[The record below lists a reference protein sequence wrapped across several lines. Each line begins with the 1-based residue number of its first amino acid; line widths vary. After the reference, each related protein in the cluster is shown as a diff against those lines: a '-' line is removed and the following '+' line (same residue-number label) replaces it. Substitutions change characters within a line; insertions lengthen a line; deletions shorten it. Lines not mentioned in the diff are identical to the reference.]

1 MFSPLIIHRPRDLK
15 KTSMERKPVSGRI
28 ADKISLFE
36 SPERGHKQTF
46 QTTRIA
52 DVSPIRKAPERMKA
66 DFVLSDQRS
75 RSAEGHGTVRSSSTS
90 PVKGKL
96 LSIKERTKNFTGA
109 SIPEAK
115 PTEAQTPAITG
126 KSQKLPPP
134 HAEVSVSESAN
145 LDSQG
150 KQDTKEGIQT
160 AVSEITSKPD
170 EQDTSIAKRQQSTD
184 SKITNTV
191 ASKTAN
197 LSKKSNSGES
207 DVLVKGT
214 DDSSEMTNSI
224 SPQSK
229 GPSKTGSRPK
239 RRKSKEP
246 MSPVSPN
253 SENKPTSK
261 LEVTALKQE
270 QVDDTA
276 EAVSTSKQPTGK
288 VSSDKTHINA
298 SEEQLLSDT
307 KEKIFKE
314 ESEVLDKPEKQ
325 IDSAFKKENIDKPI
339 NRQGELPANKDE
351 PDTAACNTG
360 TKSVDKDPIVLPK
373 KVEEVGVQGTAFTQE
388 REMASKDSRET
399 SASSPSPVVERPI
412 EKTLTLEQEP
422 PIEHP
427 KLDRQLSMQ
436 PESKSKESEN
446 VRQPSK
452 KDPEQTLQSQN
463 KDTEIINQTESKNVE
478 KLKKAENKKTNHIEK
493 KDKDQP
499 LCSNTNTTNGK
510 DLDNAQDIS
519 GTQESVVK
527 NDVRKNAE
535 TKDKTQL
542 IKDITKPEARQ
553 QEPASQ
559 SSEGTSGSSDLCA
572 QTHYVSQ
579 TVATY
584 PDRATVCAVTP
595 SNEAVSGTECD
606 KGPLKG
612 EAATNVPPELQTK
625 STESPRREKKH
636 VVSAA
641 EPQPNSVSVE
651 KTENSPDDSHTHGAH
666 DDFSSSKPITK
677 ATTAVEEVTV
687 KAANDTPVLITAQT
701 DNMGEKESS
710 IKEPTPVSVS
720 KSVSSEEAGQGDGG
734 KKSTVKS
741 VPSEVKISGDIIT
754 LAPSHPQCEE
764 SKKTVSTSDTTSP
777 KGAGK
782 IAQSLSDSSAA
793 KSTADAVEKTAE
805 KPYNPP
811 VNELSPVVNG
821 AIALCPQLTVKK
833 EPVNKKP
840 SQTPKALTSPEAN
853 KLIPDS
859 IQHSSMKKLNFPRG
873 LNKDDSS
880 KREDAPSSWLDV
892 DFPKKKL
899 KVPAPKLSSSGSESN
914 LLDTSGELNDDDFV
928 EKIKKLC
935 TPFSLPPRKHNHLR
949 PPQPPFAM
957 PAIKEDRFEKTFD
970 PKEFKFGLRK
980 NNQFTLDTAP
990 SLLAQLQ
997 NTETKSGLKPA
1008 RASLADRSMLL
1019 SSLDTH
1025 SRLREKKPVMAD
1037 ENKDK
1042 EEKDDQIKVKSRLEG
1057 SCVFNSLTSSSF
1069 RGERNG
1075 LQTQV
1080 DSTSSGDV
1088 SSSEAHVL
1096 SPPPLSQPPLSSP
1109 AATGPVKDVLAKQS
1123 PAPSNTEEAQAVEAV
1138 VCDSGPPLPSF
1149 NDIKLPD
1156 YLEKY
1161 LPREPVKSVQCIQSQ
1176 EPVKKEVSLSV

>member
-1 MFSPLIIHRPRDLK
+1 MFSFLIIHRPRDLR
-15 KTSMERKPVSGRI
+15 KTGMERKPVGGRI

-46 QTTRIA
+46 QTTRSA

-75 RSAEGHGTVRSSSTS
+75 RSAEGHATVRSSSTS

-96 LSIKERTKNFTGA
+96 MSIKERAKNFTGT
-109 SIPEAK
+109 SIPENKPAEAQK
-115 PTEAQTPAITG
+115 PTMIG

-134 HAEVSVSESAN
+134 PAEVSVSESAN

-150 KQDTKEGIQT
+150 KQDAKEAIQT

-170 EQDTSIAKRQQSTD
+170 GQDTSITKRQQSTD

-191 ASKTAN
+191 PSKTTN
-197 LSKKSNSGES
+197 LSKSNSGES
-207 DVLVKGT
+207 DVSVKGT
-214 DDSSEMTNSI
+214 DDSSERTNSI
-224 SPQSK
+224 NPQSK
-229 GPSKTGSRPK
+229 EPSKTGTRPK

-246 MSPVSPN
+246 TSPVSPN

-270 QVDDTA
+270 QVDGTT
-276 EAVSTSKQPTGK
+276 EAVFASKQPTGK
-288 VSSDKTHINA
+288 LSSDITQRNA

-307 KEKIFKE
+307 KEKTFKKK
-314 ESEVLDKPEKQ
+314 VLDKPEKQ
-325 IDSAFKKENIDKPI
+325 IDSTFKKENIDKPI
-339 NRQGELPANKDE
+339 KIQGELPASKDE

-360 TKSVDKDPIVLPK
+360 TKSVDKDPIVLPQ
-373 KVEEVGVQGTAFTQE
+373 KVEEVEGHGTAFTPE
-388 REMASKDSRET
+388 REMASPEKDSRET
-399 SASSPSPVVERPI
+399 SVSSPSPVVERPI
-412 EKTLTLEQEP
+412 EKTLEQEP
-422 PIEHP
+422 PVEHP
-427 KLDRQLSMQ
+427 KLDKQLSMQ
-436 PESKSKESEN
+436 PESKSKEKAG
-446 VRQPSK
+446 QPSK

-463 KDTEIINQTESKNVE
+463 KDTEIINQAESKDVV
-478 KLKKAENKKTNHIEK
+478 KLKKAQNKKTNQIEK
-493 KDKDQP
+493 KDKGQA

-510 DLDNAQDIS
+510 DLDKGQDIS
-519 GTQESVVK
+519 GIQESVK
-527 NDVRKNAE
+527 NDVRKNLE

-542 IKDITKPEARQ
+542 IKDTTKPEARQ

-559 SSEGTSGSSDLCA
+559 SSEKTSGSSDLCP
-572 QTHYVSQ
+572 QTHYASEL
-579 TVATY
+579 VATH
-584 PDRATVCAVTP
+584 PDRATVCTVTP
-595 SNEAVSGTECD
+595 TNEAVSGTECD
-606 KGPLKG
+606 KGPLMG
-612 EAATNVPPELQTK
+612 EAATNVPPKLQTK

-641 EPQPNSVSVE
+641 QPQPNSVSVE

-666 DDFSSSKPITK
+666 DNFSGSKPITK
-677 ATTAVEEVTV
+677 ATTAVEKVTV
-687 KAANDTPVLITAQT
+687 KATNDTPVLITAQS

-710 IKEPTPVSVS
+710 IKGLTTVSVS
-720 KSVSSEEAGQGDGG
+720 KSVSSEEAGQDAGE
-734 KKSTVKS
+734 KNSTVKS
-741 VPSEVKISGDIIT
+741 VPSEVEISGDIIK

-777 KGAGK
+777 KGTEN
-782 IAQSLSDSSAA
+782 IAQNLSDSSAA
-793 KSTADAVEKTAE
+793 KSTVAAIEKTKE
-805 KPYNPP
+805 KISNPP

-821 AIALCPQLTVKK
+821 DIALRPQLKK
-833 EPVNKKP
+833 EPVNNKP

-859 IQHSSMKKLNFPRG
+859 IQHSSMKKLNFPRA

-880 KREDAPSSWLDV
+880 KRQDAPSSWLDV

-899 KVPAPKLSSSGSESN
+899 KVPEPKLSLSGSESN
-914 LLDTSGELNDDDFV
+914 LLDTPGELDDDDFV

-935 TPFSLPPRKHNHLR
+935 APFSLPPRKHNPLR

-970 PKEFKFGLRK
+970 PQEFKFGLRK
-980 NNQFTLDTAP
+980 MNQFTLDTAP
-990 SLLAQLQ
+990 SILAQVQ
-997 NTETKSGLKPA
+997 NTETKTGLKLV

-1025 SRLREKKPVMAD
+1025 SRLREKIPVTTD

-1057 SCVFNSLTSSSF
+1057 SCVFSSLTSSL
-1069 RGERNG
+1069 RGKRNG
-1075 LQTQV
+1075 IQTQV

-1088 SSSEAHVL
+1088 SPSEAHVL
-1096 SPPPLSQPPLSSP
+1096 SPPPLSQPPLSTP
-1109 AATGPVKDVLAKQS
+1109 AATGPIKDVLDKQVPS
-1123 PAPSNTEEAQAVEAV
+1123 PAPNNAEEAQAVEAV

-1161 LPREPVKSVQCIQSQ
+1161 LPREPVKSVQCIQGQ
-1176 EPVKKEVSLSV
+1176 EPVKKEVSLFV